1 MLAAL
6 KSTVMFLFFLIVTSC
21 VQLDKTAAGAAYTAQ
36 IASCVERSKTR
47 EESVA
52 CRHVVNVQW
61 GVCGPK
67 GDLCDSRSE
76 EEPVSPSSS
85 VVGQ

>member
-1 MLAAL
+1 MIHALTSTML
-6 KSTVMFLFFLIVTSC
+6 FLFIAIVTSAC
-21 VQLDKTAAGAAYTAQ
+21 IPLDKTAASAAYTAQ
-36 IASCVERSKTR
+36 IASCVERSKSR

-67 GDLCDSRSE
+67 GDLCDSRSS
-76 EEPVSPSSS
+76 EEPLPAGVL
-85 VVGQ
+85 